1 MRVAQLENADSRGCP
16 AAWASRHLFAATDG
30 SSGAAARASALRVL
44 VCEDEW
50 LIAMTIEDVLTDAGV
65 EVVGVAPNSAAALA
79 LTEEEQ
85 PDYAIMDIQLQ
96 GGDDGVVLADRLWRE
111 HGVRSLFVSG
121 NIDDSTR
128 SAAGPARPVGFLS
141 KPFSRAEL
149 LAAVKQIDPNAG
161 GDGTA

>member
-1 MRVAQLENADSRGCP
+1 MPVAELDDAHVSGGPAHRGTLP
-16 AAWASRHLFAATDG
+16 VFAGPDR
-30 SSGAAARASALRVL
+30 SSGAAVRATALRVL

-65 EVVGVAPNSAAALA
+65 EVVGVAPNAAAALA
-79 LTEEEQ
+79 LVEEEQ

-96 GGDDGVVLADRLWRE
+96 GGDDGVALAGRLWRE

-121 NIDDSTR
+121 NIDDATR
-128 SAAGPARPVGFLS
+128 LAAGPARPVGFLS
-141 KPFSRAEL
+141 KPFSRDEL
-149 LAAVKQIDPNAG
+149 LLAVKRIEPDGG